1 MEIKRIG
8 KDSWSESPYSILCSK
23 RELLE
28 IYQKGLDVLKAKV
41 NHAGRYNIIDKDANK
56 EYLIIL
62 SKAELE
68 TLQDG
73 LCCDSSGEL
82 RQLIRKLDV
91 EIETTE
97 ETDS

>member
-28 IYQKGLDVLKAKV
+28 IYQKGLDVLKV
-41 NHAGRYNIIDKDANK
+41 NRVGRYTIIDEDANK
-56 EYLIIL
+56 EYAIVL

-82 RQLIRKLDV
+82 RQMIREL
-91 EIETTE
+91 EIEP
-97 ETDS
+97 DY